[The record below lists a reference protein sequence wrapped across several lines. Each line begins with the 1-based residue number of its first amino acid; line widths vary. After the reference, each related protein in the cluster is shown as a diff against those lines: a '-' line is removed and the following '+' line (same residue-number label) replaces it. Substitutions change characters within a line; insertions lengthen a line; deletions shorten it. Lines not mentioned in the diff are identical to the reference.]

1 MSSRGAP
8 STYRAKPGG
17 TIHTETDNPAL
28 LALLQENSTASH
40 RSQAPTSPPAPAN
53 TAGTAAAVDSPSH
66 PHEHAPHD
74 GKEPVK
80 VSEDVDESQNT
91 DSAPQPREATRTP
104 HAQPQTPTASA
115 KLPVSA
121 ARSVSQT
128 ITRKEVSNPHL
139 TGERSTN
146 QSSAVTPVSRI
157 VPSEIDSASSELAL
171 LATTESR
178 KSFVLSAATSE
189 ADFGE
194 EADDEGDDTE
204 DAGSGVGEDKTP
216 VASPSQ
222 FNEQHSDRTDQRN
235 AEREPAPTHPPPAS
249 GVPSAAPALPPG
261 GRASASSIA
270 NSSVL
275 RSSAVPSPDLNNP
288 EHQRFVTPYASRR
301 LKDRPVGRS
310 SAVSIALTDVQG
322 VKTNLN
328 FPQEQSWSATQAARL
343 RAGAGGSAKAGDHS
357 SEKTAPDSGTPTP
370 RNDGDFAQGGEPDP
384 VDSLD
389 FPTDRPAAETGT
401 ARDATPVGERN
412 TRRSASP
419 PPIEGGR
426 VDGPAPQPRSQSN
439 LDTNGSSK
447 TADSSPPTDS
457 LDPTPQGGSKPSSA
471 LVTPQQRQET
481 GSVAPSAAGSSI
493 PNSARATPAS
503 ILKKQKDPAPPVDR
517 VYVESP
523 TFTREEEDEYR

>member
-1 MSSRGAP
+1 MSSREAP

-28 LALLQENSTASH
+28 LALLRENSTASH
-40 RSQAPTSPPAPAN
+40 RSQAPTSPSASAN
-53 TAGTAAAVDSPSH
+53 TAGTASEVDSPSH

-80 VSEDVDESQNT
+80 VSADESQNT

-104 HAQPQTPTASA
+104 QTPKASA
-115 KLPVSA
+115 KSPASA

-128 ITRKEVSNPHL
+128 ITRKEVVSNPHL

-171 LATTESR
+171 LATAESR

-222 FNEQHSDRTDQRN
+222 FDEQHGDRADQRN
-235 AEREPAPTHPPPAS
+235 AERGPAPTHPAPAP

-310 SAVSIALTDVQG
+310 SAVSFALTDVQG

-343 RAGAGGSAKAGDHS
+343 RAGAGGSAKVEDPS
-357 SEKTAPDSGTPTP
+357 SEKTEPDSGTPTP

-389 FPTDRPAAETGT
+389 VPTDRPAAETGT
-401 ARDATPVGERN
+401 ARDTTPVGERN

-426 VDGPAPQPRSQSN
+426 VDGPAPQPRSQSA
-439 LDTNGSSK
+439 LDANGSSK
-447 TADSSPPTDS
+447 TADSNPPRDS

-471 LVTPQQRQET
+471 LVTPQQRLET
-481 GSVAPSAAGSSI
+481 GSVAPSAEGSSI
-493 PNSARATPAS
+493 PSSARATPAS
-503 ILKKQKDPAPPVDR
+503 ILKKQKDPAPPIDR